1 MSNSEG
7 PNRNGGTPSRLR
19 SRAQQNPPKKAR
31 KPRASSAKAAASP
44 RSGGTSPSSTRKKQ
58 STQSKPPVPQVRRR
72 VIVILGMHRSGSS
85 VITRGIQALG
95 VDLGDNLMPPAE
107 GNNSKGFF
115 EDLDIYRFNEQLL
128 KVLGSNWYSLRPVDE
143 QRLTGAEFSEYRCKA
158 NQLITEKLGTN
169 QLFAFKDPRTAVL
182 IPFWRCV
189 FDNLELEDKYVITV
203 RNPMEIAASLKARD
217 GFDMRRGLYLWAKH
231 AVEAVRHT
239 EGKPRVFVA
248 YDAVL
253 REPLEQLTRLAS
265 ALDLDPPKQKTK
277 AITQY
282 CDEFLEAGLRH
293 NVVGPKELERSKL
306 APPFLSA
313 VDAWLR
319 ARAKAPFDDV
329 LKRDGAFWDDILAR
343 LDEATPLMGLSDV
356 GFAEAASE
364 RAAARTAKEALSEAE
379 KNLAAVVSDRDTLR
393 DDLKAKQ
400 DECVDIAR
408 QRNEMHEALESL
420 RRSNS
425 EETGLLTE
433 AREAAEALSR
443 ELEQKLAER
452 DLLLE
457 SERAAARTA
466 KEALSEAEKNLAA
479 VVSDRDTLRDDLKA
493 KQDECVDIARQR
505 NEMHE
510 ALESLRRSNS
520 EETGL
525 LTEAREAAEALSREL
540 EQKLAE
546 RDLLLEKAN
555 GELEALKSQLAD
567 ALRSGETSQALVRAL
582 EEQLALAESAR
593 DTALMEVRTVAD
605 QLNKSQK
612 ARDDAYQTAEA
623 LRATTQRQ
631 QEALKQLEADLTIRQ
646 REAGLQAETLA
657 RLNETLAGEQRSVAQ
672 LTLQLREHEDA
683 LADARERIE
692 REQGQREAMQSDL
705 SREKHAL
712 EQALGQLKDERRRCT
727 EAQTLLEREKA
738 SRESAQHALDD
749 ASHARR
755 TLEERASMAEAQA
768 ADAARE
774 ADRLQERV
782 QALAQQQKDGD
793 AARAAMRTA
802 YMLARAELNAVRT
815 STSWRLS
822 APVRALG
829 RIARSPL
836 SGTKAVARQAARIV
850 WRAIPLSPQAR
861 GKVAQAAFTVAPFL
875 FFWMPQYKAW
885 SAGRQTRT
893 VRQRA
898 TGASDESPG

>member
-457 SERAAARTA
+457 
-466 KEALSEAEKNLAA
+466 
-479 VVSDRDTLRDDLKA
+479 
-493 KQDECVDIARQR
+493 
-505 NEMHE
+505 
-510 ALESLRRSNS
+510 
-520 EETGL
+520 
-525 LTEAREAAEALSREL
+525 
-540 EQKLAE
+540 
-546 RDLLLEKAN
+546 KAN